1 MIQLT
6 AQMRILVAVE
16 AVDFR
21 KRIDGLAAVC
31 RAVLAADAFSG
42 TAFVFRSLS
51 AKAIRVLCYDGQG
64 FCLFEKRLSA
74 GRFRFWPAGAKGEP
88 ASALAAHQLH
98 VLLSGGDPEVARG
111 APTWRRVGGTEIKNL
126 K

>member
-21 KRIDGLAAVC
+21 KRIDGLVAVC

-42 TAFVFRSLS
+42 AVFVFRSRS
-51 AKAIRVLCYDGQG
+51 AKAIRVLSYDGQG
-64 FCLFEKRLSA
+64 FWLSEKRLSA
-74 GRFRFWPAGAKGEP
+74 GRFRYWPLGKDGE
-88 ASALAAHQLH
+88 ASSALAAHQLH
-98 VLLSGGDPEVARG
+98 VLLSGGDPEAARG
-111 APTWRRVGGTEIKNL
+111 APQWRRVSAQG
-126 K
+126 